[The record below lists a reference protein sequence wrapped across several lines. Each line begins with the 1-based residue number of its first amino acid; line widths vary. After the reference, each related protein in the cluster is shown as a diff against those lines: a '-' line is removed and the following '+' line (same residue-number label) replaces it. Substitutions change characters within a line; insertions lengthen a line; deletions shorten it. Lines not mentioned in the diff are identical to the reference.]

1 MRQKIFDILDSLWV
15 EYKNFEHNPV
25 FTCEEA
31 LSVDLPWKKVK
42 SLLLYNKKKTNYYMV
57 VLEDYKKLDVK
68 VLMDRFD
75 ERKLNFARE
84 EYMLE
89 KIWVLPGHVSPFA
102 LINNIDNDIKVI
114 FDNNIKGS
122 LIGFH
127 PWRNDN
133 TVILNLPDVE
143 KFLQKVGNTFEYLDL

>member
-143 KFLQKVGNTFEYLDL
+143 KFLQKVGNSFEYLDL

>member
-31 LSVDLPWKKVK
+31 LSIDLPWKKVK

-143 KFLQKVGNTFEYLDL
+143 KFLQKVGNSFEYLDL